1 MRRVEVWEENMR
13 NIRYKSI
20 AAVLSCVLIVAL
32 TACGTETSQRSGD
45 GTDPKIKIRI
55 AWWGGQSRHD
65 YTKKLLELYTES
77 HPHIEFETIPVEWD
91 GYFDKLSTLAAS
103 GAMPDLVQMD
113 YQYIDTYTDNGSLT
127 DLQEYVDDG
136 TIRVGDIE
144 EDLLDAGKVKGRMT
158 GVVITSSTLCVG
170 YNAEVLEKT
179 GTESPAEDWT
189 WQDFIESASKISQI
203 TGKESVMT
211 AAGITSDTNIF
222 RYWVRQQG
230 KELFNEEGT
239 ALGYEDIS
247 ITADFFRMWKDLID
261 RNISP
266 NPDETAQITSKG
278 QDANPV
284 VTGEAAYIFEWNNYT
299 VKMSGL
305 NDKLEIAM
313 PPLSENTGEKGLW
326 MKPGMFWSVAD
337 TSKVKQECAEFIN
350 WFINS
355 EEAND
360 IIMAERGV
368 PVSSKIRK
376 YLVESGK
383 ASRQQAEM
391 FRYTDAA
398 INYMGK
404 TPAPEPKGIQD
415 VNAAFQDAGN
425 HVFYGDLTPE
435 EGAEKFHEEANAIL
449 EKNN

>member
-1 MRRVEVWEENMR
+1 M
-13 NIRYKSI
+13 IHTRYRSI
-20 AAVLSCVLIVAL
+20 TAVLVCALIVTL
-32 TACGTETSQRSGD
+32 TACGAKQEHSKKEHES
-45 GTDPKIKIRI
+45 KVKIRI

-65 YTKKLLELYTES
+65 YTKKLLEAYTQS
-77 HPHIEFETIPVEWD
+77 HPDIEFETIPVEWD
-91 GYFDKLSTLAAS
+91 GYFDKLSILAAS

-113 YQYIDTYTDNGSLT
+113 YQYIDTYTDNGSLA
-127 DLQEYVDDG
+127 DLQNFIDNG
-136 TIRVGDIE
+136 TIRTKEIADN
-144 EDLLDAGKVKGRMT
+144 LLDSGNVNGRMT
-158 GVVITSSTLCVG
+158 GIVIASSSLCVG
-170 YNAEVLEKT
+170 YNPEVLEKL
-179 GTESPAEDWT
+179 GIDAPDEDWT
-189 WQDFIESASKISQI
+189 WDEFIDISSKISQM
-203 TGKESVMT
+203 TGTESVMT
-211 AAGITSDTNIF
+211 AAGITNDTNIF

-230 KELFNEEGT
+230 KELFNDEGT
-239 ALGYEDIS
+239 ALGYDDLS

-261 RNISP
+261 KNISP

-284 VTGEAAYIFEWNNYT
+284 VTGDAAFIFEWNNYA

-305 NDKLEIAM
+305 NDKLKITM
-313 PPLSENTGEKGLW
+313 PPLSGNTGAKGLW
-326 MKPGMFWSVAD
+326 MKPGMFWSVGD
-337 TSKVKQECAEFIN
+337 TSGVKQECAEFID

-368 PVSSKIRK
+368 PVSSEIRK
-376 YLVESGK
+376 HLVDTGK

-391 FRYTDAA
+391 FKYTDTAV
-398 INYMGK
+398 NYMGR

-435 EGAEKFHEEANAIL
+435 EGAQKFHEEANAIL
-449 EKNN
+449 KKNN

>member
-1 MRRVEVWEENMR
+1 M
-13 NIRYKSI
+13 IHTRYKSI
-20 AAVLSCVLIVAL
+20 AAVLSCALIVAL
-32 TACGTETSQRSGD
+32 TACGRNVQEQPPNETDSK
-45 GTDPKIKIRI
+45 TKIRI
-55 AWWGGQSRHD
+55 AWWGGQSRHE
-65 YTKKLLELYTES
+65 YTKKLLELYMES
-77 HPHIEFETIPVEWD
+77 HPDIEFETIPVEWD
-91 GYFDKLSTLAAS
+91 GYFDKLSMLAAS

-113 YQYIDTYTDNGSLT
+113 YQYIDTYTDNGSLA
-127 DLQEYVDDG
+127 DLHRFIDDG
-136 TIRVGDIE
+136 TIHTENIE
-144 EDLLDAGKVKGRMT
+144 ENLLESGNVDGRMT
-158 GVVITSSTLCVG
+158 GIVITSSSLCVG
-170 YNAEVLEKT
+170 YNPEVLESL
-179 GTESPAEDWT
+179 GVDVPAEDWT
-189 WQDFIESASKISQI
+189 WQEFIDASARISHM
-203 TGKESVMT
+203 TGKESIMT
-211 AAGITSDTNIF
+211 AAGITNDTNIF

-239 ALGYEDIS
+239 ALGYDDIS
-247 ITADFFRMWKDLID
+247 ITAEFFRMWKDLID

-284 VTGEAAYIFEWNNYT
+284 VTGEAAYIFEWNNYA

-313 PPLSENTGEKGLW
+313 PPLSENSGAKGLW

-337 TSKVKQECAEFIN
+337 TSDAKQECAEFID
-350 WFINS
+350 WFIHS

-368 PVSSKIRK
+368 PVSSEIRK
-376 YLVESGK
+376 YLIDSGK
-383 ASRQQAEM
+383 ASKQQAEM
-391 FRYTDAA
+391 FQYTDTA

-415 VNAAFQDAGN
+415 VNAVFQDAGN
-425 HVFYGDLTPE
+425 HVFYGNLTPE
-435 EGAEKFHEEANAIL
+435 EGAEKFHKEANAIL